1 MDFHIFQELIFEKNF
16 QKYLILMFLQALK
29 VTEIFYFL
37 RAISPAGHIFISW
50 THEERVNEGPILD
63 TFLAVT

>member
-1 MDFHIFQELIFEKNF
+1 
-16 QKYLILMFLQALK
+16 MFLQALK